1 MAKKKE
7 NPPVEE
13 KKTGEAEKAANTAAE
28 NEIPESVTLT
38 RDEFKQ
44 VKERIDQLEKEKES
58 DVALLQRL
66 QADFDNYRRRNASIA
81 ADSLDEGERNLIKA
95 LLPVLDNFDR
105 ALAAVPEDEKTAWVD
120 GMKLVSKQL
129 YETLY
134 KAGLEEIQAEGQF
147 DLFADL
153 DDSKENDSAMGDA
166 MVQVPDVEEWDKK
179 TKLNFE
185 REMLGL
191 YVSDHPLSGMQSIL
205 VSLREMSIAHLID
218 RAGSMPDG
226 QQVTIAGLITNVDR
240 RVSKKGNPWAIVT
253 VEDLESSIQCMFF
266 GKVYEAAAPELAVD
280 TVVQIRGQVEKRDET
295 VSMRATEFTVPT
307 LEAQDERPLTIV
319 LPPIALD
326 QSHVRRLGQIL
337 TSHPGPCEVKL
348 ALMDDKGNAKVLT
361 FGDRFRVKRDTSL
374 FAEIKILFG
383 PSSLPL
389 A

>member
-1 MAKKKE
+1 M
-7 NPPVEE
+7 
-13 KKTGEAEKAANTAAE
+13 
-28 NEIPESVTLT
+28 ES
-38 RDEFKQ
+38 
-44 VKERIDQLEKEKES
+44 
-58 DVALLQRL
+58 
-66 QADFDNYRRRNASIA
+66 
-81 ADSLDEGERNLIKA
+81 LIKA
-95 LLPVLDNFDR
+95 GAFDSIDPNRR
-105 ALAAVPEDEKTAWVD
+105 ALFTIHETAINSV
-120 GMKLVSKQL
+120 V
-129 YETLY
+129 
-134 KAGLEEIQAEGQF
+134 GLKRKQAEGQF

-307 LEAQDERPLTIV
+307 LEAR
-319 LPPIALD
+319 
-326 QSHVRRLGQIL
+326 G
-337 TSHPGPCEVKL
+337 
-348 ALMDDKGNAKVLT
+348 
-361 FGDRFRVKRDTSL
+361 
-374 FAEIKILFG
+374 
-383 PSSLPL
+383 
-389 A
+389 